1 VTRARQ
7 PGPAT
12 REGLRWLASVGP
24 SPLQAWALAMG
35 WQPVTARSHL
45 LRLVQAGLVDR
56 CAAQRGEGPLI
67 FANRA
72 GVQESGVEA
81 APIISPPAPTTWAH
95 WQACAWTAA
104 WLTARGRHVVGSR
117 ELLIDEGWE
126 GELEWL
132 ERGGWRRRGHRPD
145 LAAALIAEGPLLPI
159 EVELA
164 GKSTVRLR
172 TILALHASW
181 IAAGKTP
188 AVIYVCSTPQ
198 RAANVL
204 RHADHVGLSTVAHT
218 LRVEVLDTIR
228 QAALDSRRKA
238 AAC

>member
-1 VTRARQ
+1 
-7 PGPAT
+7 
-12 REGLRWLASVGP
+12 
-24 SPLQAWALAMG
+24 MG
-35 WQPVTARSHL
+35 WAPVTARSHL
-45 LRLVQAGLVDR
+45 LRLVQAGQVER
-56 CAAQRGEGPLI
+56 CAAQRGHGPLI

-81 APIISPPAPTTWAH
+81 APITSPPAPTTWAH

-104 WLTARGRHVVGSR
+104 WLTARGRHVLGGR
-117 ELLIDEGWE
+117 ELLLNKEWK

-145 LAAALIAEGPLLPI
+145 LAAALTADGPLLPI

-181 IAAGKTP
+181 IAAGKTS
-188 AVIYVCSTPQ
+188 AVIYVCGTPQ
-198 RAANVL
+198 RAASVIH
-204 RHADHVGLSTVAHT
+204 HADHVGLSVDAHT

-228 QAALDSRRKA
+228 QAAVNARRQA

>member
-24 SPLQAWALAMG
+24 SPLEAWGLALG
-35 WQPVTARSHL
+35 WAPVTARSHL
-45 LRLVQAGLVDR
+45 LRLVQAGLVER

-67 FANRA
+67 FASRA
-72 GVQESGVEA
+72 GVRESGVEA
-81 APIISPPAPTTWAH
+81 APITSPPAPTTWAH

-104 WLTARGRHVVGSR
+104 WLTARGRHVVGGR
-117 ELLIDEGWE
+117 ELLVAEGWE
-126 GELEWL
+126 GEVEWL

-145 LAAALIAEGPLLPI
+145 LAASLSADGPLLPI

-188 AVIYVCSTPQ
+188 AVIYVCGTPQ
-198 RAANVL
+198 RAASVISQ
-204 RHADHVGLSTVAHT
+204 ADHVGLSCDAHT
-218 LRVEVLDTIR
+218 LRVEVLDTVR
-228 QAALDSRRKA
+228 QAAVDARREA
-238 AAC
+238 GAC

>member
-1 VTRARQ
+1 
-7 PGPAT
+7 
-12 REGLRWLASVGP
+12 
-24 SPLQAWALAMG
+24 MG
-35 WQPVTARSHL
+35 WEPVTARSHL
-45 LRLVQAGLVDR
+45 LRLVQAGLVGR

-104 WLTARGRHVVGSR
+104 WLTARGRHVVGGR
-117 ELLIDEGWE
+117 ELLVDEGWE

-145 LAAALIAEGPLLPI
+145 LAASLSADGPLLPI

-164 GKSTVRLR
+164 GKSTARLR

-188 AVIYVCSTPQ
+188 AVIYVCGTPK
-198 RAANVL
+198 RAASVI
-204 RHADHVGLSTVAHT
+204 RQADHVGLSRVAHT
-218 LRVEVLDTIR
+218 LRVEVLDTVR
-228 QAALDSRRKA
+228 QAAVDARREA
-238 AAC
+238 TAC